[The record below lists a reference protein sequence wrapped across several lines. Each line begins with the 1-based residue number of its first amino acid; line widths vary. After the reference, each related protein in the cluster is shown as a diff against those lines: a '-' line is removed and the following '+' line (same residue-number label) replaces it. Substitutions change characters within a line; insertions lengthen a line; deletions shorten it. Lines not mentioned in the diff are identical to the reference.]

1 MLINGVEV
9 EIKPGANLRGED
21 LRRANLSRA
30 NLSRADLREAS
41 LSRADLRDA
50 SLSRADLSGA
60 DLRGADL
67 REASLREAS
76 LIGADLREAS
86 LIGADLRRADLRRAN
101 LRRANLREASLIG
114 ADLRRADLSGADLR
128 EASLSRADLSGA
140 ENLSPLVAARTVIA
154 GEGEL
159 IGWKKLSNGVVCKL
173 RIPTEAKRSNATGR
187 KCRAEFAVVLEGAGR
202 SKSDS
207 TFVYEVGAIVR
218 PQEPFSEDRWDECAS
233 GIHFFL
239 TREEAEAY

>member
-9 EIKPGANLRGED
+9 EIKPGANLSGAD
-21 LRRANLSRA
+21 LRRTN
-30 NLSRADLREAS
+30 

-50 SLSRADLSGA
+50 SLRDASLRGA

-67 REASLREAS
+67 R
-76 LIGADLREAS
+76 
-86 LIGADLRRADLRRAN
+86 
-101 LRRANLREASLIG
+101 
-114 ADLRRADLSGADLR
+114 GADLR
-128 EASLSRADLSGA
+128 EASLSRADLSDASLSGADLRGADLSRARLRGADLSDASLSGARLRGA
-140 ENLSPLVAARTVIA
+140 ENLSFLVAARTVIA